1 MDSDFTTGMVVL
13 SEILDHENLTISMLG
28 EKLGLNRPQALY
40 DINNGKTQ
48 NISAKM
54 ADKII
59 SAFPH
64 YNRSWLMS
72 GEGEMLKDAHA
83 DEAPQKPY
91 KAPHEVETI
100 ASGSRII
107 QTLPIIP
114 IEAQAGI
121 GKGFLYDKDPSQ
133 DPEEIYDEFDSMEVV
148 LERETSDRYKLF
160 RVKGDS
166 MTDGTLN
173 SICSGDVILCRE
185 VYPEDWKLGLTNNR
199 FPNVVVVIEEEGIL
213 IKRLIKHS
221 KKKETISLHSINPQ
235 YDDFTVKLKNVRAFY
250 YVERIVDR
258 SMSQW

>member
-91 KAPHEVETI
+91 KAPHEVETTD
-100 ASGSRII
+100 ATNHPYRGTSGHRGG
-107 QTLPIIP
+107 LPIRQRP
-114 IEAQAGI
+114 ITRPRRDI
-121 GKGFLYDKDPSQ
+121 
-133 DPEEIYDEFDSMEVV
+133 
-148 LERETSDRYKLF
+148 R
-160 RVKGDS
+160 
-166 MTDGTLN
+166 
-173 SICSGDVILCRE
+173 
-185 VYPEDWKLGLTNNR
+185 
-199 FPNVVVVIEEEGIL
+199 
-213 IKRLIKHS
+213 
-221 KKKETISLHSINPQ
+221 
-235 YDDFTVKLKNVRAFY
+235 
-250 YVERIVDR
+250 
-258 SMSQW
+258 